1 MKAFIATMILAASV
15 SVSAMANEAG
25 SEKTAKSPVTLRKVD
40 ESKVKLM
47 YGLNQAKTVTV
58 KIFDENNFL
67 VQKDKIV
74 SENAFAKYYDFSKL
88 KAGVYSMEVYENNVV
103 VDQLQMDLNET
114 VASSPLVYTKLEKIE
129 GNSYKLLVN
138 ALLPSD
144 LSVLVFENDKLVHEE
159 KVDNS
164 IGFQKLYKFQYLNTG
179 ARVEFYV
186 RSSDGFAELLAAK

>member
-15 SVSAMANEAG
+15 SMSAMANETG
-25 SEKTAKSPVTLRKVD
+25 TEKPAKPLTLRKVD
-40 ESKVKLM
+40 ESKVQLV

-67 VQKDKIV
+67 VQKDKII

-88 KAGVYSMEVYENNVV
+88 KAGVYSMAVYEN
-103 VDQLQMDLNET
+103 DIIMDKLEMNLNET
-114 VASSPLVYTKLEKIE
+114 VTSPLVYTKLEKIE
-129 GNSYKLLVN
+129 ENSYKLLVN

-144 LSVLVFENDKLVHEE
+144 LSVLIFENDKLVHEE

-164 IGFQKLYKFQYLNTG
+164 IGFQKLYRFERGNPSS
-179 ARVEFYV
+179 RVEFYV
-186 RSSDGFAELLAAK
+186 KSSDGFAKLLATK

>member
-15 SVSAMANEAG
+15 SVSAMANEAV
-25 SEKTAKSPVTLRKVD
+25 SEKTAKMVTLRKVD
-40 ESKVKLM
+40 ESRVQLI

-88 KAGVYSMEVYENNVV
+88 RAGVYYMAVYENNVV
-103 VDQLQMDLNET
+103 MDQLEVDLNET
-114 VASSPLVYTKLEKIE
+114 VTSPLVYTKLEKIE

-144 LSVLVFENDKLVHEE
+144 LSVMVYENDKLVHEE
-159 KVDNS
+159 RVNNS
-164 IGFQKLYKFQYLNTG
+164 VGFQKLYRFERLNPSS
-179 ARVEFYV
+179 RVEFFV
-186 RSSDGFAELLAAK
+186 KSSDGFAELLATK